1 MARVE
6 SIGGLAHRQDVDVV
20 GQGVVDRKPEAARVD
35 RRPEPQM
42 RDLVKRVDAGVRP
55 PGASQLDHVATGI
68 RYRALELAGHGA
80 RV

>member
-1 MARVE
+1 
-6 SIGGLAHRQDVDVV
+6 
-20 GQGVVDRKPEAARVD
+20 
-35 RRPEPQM
+35 M